1 MVKTLILPLLLFI
14 HVAIA
19 YKTITDVLSED
30 EKFSTLLN
38 HIQRFE
44 LAKFVNSLESGT
56 LFAPDNEAFTKCQFE
71 IDRSALLYHLLK
83 KGLLMDDTYHGQL
96 KETLYIRP
104 GYLGPD
110 SKAGQRIKI
119 TKDGKKTFVNQ
130 AKVIE
135 KDVQVNN
142 QTYIQV
148 IDRVLEP
155 PMSLGMLAKG
165 KKKAPLCN
173 HTLV

>member
-1 MVKTLILPLLLFI
+1 MLKKIILPLLLFFNT
-14 HVAIA
+14 VIA
-19 YKTITDVLSED
+19 YKTIIDVLSED
-30 EKFSTLLN
+30 EKFQTLLN
-38 HIQRFE
+38 HIQKFE
-44 LAKFVNSLESGT
+44 LVKFISNLESGT
-56 LFAPDNEAFTKCQFE
+56 LFAPDNEAFKKCQFD

-83 KGLLMDDTYHGQL
+83 KGLLSDDTYHGQL

-130 AKVIE
+130 AKIIE

-142 QTYIQV
+142 ETYIQV

-155 PMSLGMLAKG
+155 PRSLGML
-165 KKKAPLCN
+165 
-173 HTLV
+173 